1 MKNKNFIIIVIG
13 QIISLFGNA
22 IQRFSMSLY
31 LLEFTGSTAT
41 FANILA
47 ISTIPYILFAPIA
60 GTLSDRVNKKKIMVY
75 LDFFCSALIG
85 GYAIILL
92 NGRDHEVIVAVVM
105 FMLSICFTLY
115 GPAVTASIPQIVE
128 EDKLTSA
135 NGVINQVGS
144 IVNFAGPILAGVLY
158 GIVGIKAIV
167 IINAISFF
175 VSAIMELF
183 LDIPDVVVSEEVE
196 SKLQSKVESN
206 NVVTLE
212 KNAVP
217 TEVESKVG
225 LNDVVTLEK
234 NIVTTE
240 LATTMLDSR
249 TSELEERVAASL
261 RSEEN
266 EEVAVISENAKDII
280 KGNKEVVTVSEVIKE
295 NKEAKIKFENIKGNS
310 DKSKILSM
318 EFIKNSFIDMGKTFK
333 YLSKD
338 KKVVL
343 GIIASYALCNIFLV
357 PVLTILAPYFI
368 NIFLGLPSEIY
379 GIVEGICVLGMIL
392 GGFWISVKPNMFK
405 IKKVHYTY
413 FPMVAGVILMST
425 LGGIKANNYTIAFL
439 FAIGGLAIMMSLSLS
454 NVLTLTFIQKEVPL
468 EMLGRVS
475 AFSTAIATIS
485 VAPGQLLYGQIIDT
499 GMPIG
504 VILLITAI
512 ANIAL
517 IMFVKWNVREVK

>member
-60 GTLSDRVNKKKIMVY
+60 GMLSDRVNKKKIMIY
-75 LDFFCSALIG
+75 LDFFCSFLIG

-92 NGRDHEVIVAVVM
+92 NGRDHEVIVAIVM

-115 GPAVTASIPQIVE
+115 GPAVTSSIPQIVE

-167 IINAISFF
+167 IINSISFF
-175 VSAIMELF
+175 ASAIMELF
-183 LDIPDVVVSEEVE
+183 LDIPDLVVNED
-196 SKLQSKVESN
+196 
-206 NVVTLE
+206 
-212 KNAVP
+212 
-217 TEVESKVG
+217 VESKVG

-240 LATTMLDSR
+240 VAVSTLDIKESAKV
-249 TSELEERVAASL
+249 T
-261 RSEEN
+261 
-266 EEVAVISENAKDII
+266 VISEKVKEDIRG
-280 KGNKEVVTVSEVIKE
+280 K
-295 NKEAKIKFENIKGNS
+295 KEAAIASENIKGTA
-310 DKSKILSM
+310 KREEKILSI

-333 YLSKD
+333 YLSKE

-368 NIFLGLPSEIY
+368 NIFLGLPAEIY

-413 FPMVAGVILMST
+413 LPMVAGVILMST

-475 AFSTAIATIS
+475 AFSTAVATIS

-504 VILLITAI
+504 LILLITAI
-512 ANIAL
+512 ANIVL
-517 IMFVKWNVREVK
+517 VMFVKWNVREIN

>member
-60 GTLSDRVNKKKIMVY
+60 GMLSDRVNKKKIMVY
-75 LDFFCSALIG
+75 LDFFCSFLIG

-92 NGRDHEVIVAVVM
+92 NGREHEVIVAIVM

-115 GPAVTASIPQIVE
+115 GPAVTSSIPQIVE

-175 VSAIMELF
+175 ASAIMELF
-183 LDIPDVVVSEEVE
+183 LDIPDLVVNEDVE

-240 LATTMLDSR
+240 VAVSALDIKESAKV
-249 TSELEERVAASL
+249 T
-261 RSEEN
+261 
-266 EEVAVISENAKDII
+266 VISEKAKEDIRG
-280 KGNKEVVTVSEVIKE
+280 KKEAAIASEGIKE
-295 NKEAKIKFENIKGNS
+295 NKKATMASENIKGTVNREE
-310 DKSKILSM
+310 KVLSI

-333 YLSKD
+333 YLSKE

-392 GGFWISVKPNMFK
+392 GGFWISIKPNMFK

-413 FPMVAGVILMST
+413 LPMVAGVILMST

-475 AFSTAIATIS
+475 AFSTAVATIS

-504 VILLITAI
+504 LILLITAI
-512 ANIAL
+512 ANIVL
-517 IMFVKWNVREVK
+517 VMFVKWNVREIK